1 MTRLR
6 NSASAILALAATLAV
21 PALAEAKCRYDPFRF
36 RLQDEVVTTKG
47 TTDAGGC
54 KMQYRAG
61 SRTTFTESAIAER
74 PKNGTLTKTGGYA
87 YSYKPKAK
95 FSGADSFAIKVCGTN
110 IQGPGCSTVQYNL
123 VVE

>member
-1 MTRLR
+1 MTRSR
-6 NSASAILALAATLAV
+6 NLARAILVLAATVAA
-21 PALAEAKCRYDPFRF
+21 PALAEAKCRYDSFRF

-61 SRTTFTESAIAER
+61 GRTTFTESAIAEK

-87 YSYKPKAK
+87 FSYRPKAK
-95 FSGADSFAIKVCGTN
+95 YTGPDSFAIKVCGTN